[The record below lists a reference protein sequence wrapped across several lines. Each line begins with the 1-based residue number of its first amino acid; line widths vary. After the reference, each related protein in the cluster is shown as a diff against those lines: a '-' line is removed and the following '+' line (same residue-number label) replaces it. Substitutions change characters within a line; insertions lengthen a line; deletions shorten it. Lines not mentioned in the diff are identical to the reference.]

1 VHTDLVVVGGGI
13 QGVTMALAAAR
24 KGLRPVLIERS
35 EIAGGAT
42 GNSYGIIHGGLRYL
56 QTLDLPR
63 WKRSKA
69 AQRWFFENYPSYVA
83 PLRCVLPLYKG
94 CFRSPPAFRAAGMME
109 TVLFGTIGGEP
120 PLPRVDMIS
129 AADVLKDYPVPAE
142 GLSGAAIW
150 YDAQITD
157 LGGLMT
163 AMLNDAGLGEGS
175 LLANTEATG
184 LATSGGRVTGVRFR
198 DRNGGEEHLI
208 ESPIVI
214 NCAGSWVNQWN
225 DRQAG
230 PSAAALAFNLLLDL
244 PFPGDAALA
253 VSERPGRGRS
263 YFLRPSEGRTFA
275 GTFYRAAPGELE
287 PTPSDADVQQFLAIL
302 DRAMPG
308 FGLAG
313 AKVLKV
319 MPGLLPD
326 TDGRGADLS
335 SRDVVTYDQPKGFHT
350 VLGGKLTTAPL
361 LSFDVAERLWP
372 GDATM
377 RRAA

>member
-1 VHTDLVVVGGGI
+1 M

-24 KGLRPVLIERS
+24 KGLRPVLIERA
-35 EIAGGAT
+35 EIASGAT

-63 WKRSKA
+63 WRRSKA
-69 AQRWFFENYPSYVA
+69 AQRWYFENYPRFVS

-94 CFRSPPAFRAAGMME
+94 CFRSPPAFWAAGMME

-120 PLPRVDMIS
+120 PVPRVEMIS
-129 AADVLKDYPVPAE
+129 AKDVLKDYPVPTE

-163 AMLNDAGLGEGS
+163 AMLNDAGMGEGS
-175 LLANTEATG
+175 LLTNTESVG
-184 LATSGGRVTGVRFR
+184 LAISGDRVTGVAVR
-198 DRNGGEEHLI
+198 DGENERLI
-208 ESPIVI
+208 ESPTVI

-225 DRQAG
+225 DRRAG
-230 PSAAALAFNLLLDL
+230 PSAAALAFNLLIDL

-263 YFLRPSEGRTFA
+263 YFLRPFEGRTFA
-275 GTFYRAAPGELE
+275 GTFYRPAPGEPE
-287 PTPSDADVQQFLAIL
+287 PAPGESDIREFLAIL

-308 FGLAG
+308 FGLAQ
-313 AKVLKV
+313 ANVLKV

-326 TDGRGADLS
+326 TDGRGSDLS

-350 VLGGKLTTAPL
+350 ILGGKLTTAPL

-372 GDATM
+372 GEAAM